1 MPRVMEITT
10 PLGDDVLLFHGM
22 HAREAISAVPEFQLD
37 LLSTNGEIVLDDI
50 LGKNVT
56 VKVALADDTTRYFN
70 GFVSR
75 FSQARMLGRYHR

>member
-22 HAREAISAVPEFQLD
+22 SAREELNRLFEYKLD
-37 LLSTNGEIVLDDI
+37 LLSKKNDIPIDDI

-56 VKVALADDTTRYFN
+56 IK
-70 GFVSR
+70 
-75 FSQARMLGRYHR
+75 LGLP